1 MNRHQEQIWYQF
13 EQDILAVNESSALT
27 LLAFLRKME
36 GDNGCYQSME
46 VYDLQRY
53 KVIKK
58 PKQVRNMLHLSPQ
71 DRIFIFP
78 VCIN

>member
-13 EQDILAVNESSALT
+13 EQDILAVNEFSALA
-27 LLAFLRKME
+27 LLAFLRKMQ
-36 GDNGCYQSME
+36 GDNGYYLSME

-53 KVIKK
+53 KLIKNQ
-58 PKQVRNMLHLSPQ
+58 KQVRNMLHLAPQ

-78 VCIN
+78 VCKN

>member
-13 EQDILAVNESSALT
+13 EQDILAVNESSALA
-27 LLAFLRKME
+27 LLAFLRKIQS
-36 GDNGCYQSME
+36 DSSYYLSME

-53 KVIKK
+53 KLIKN
-58 PKQVRNMLHLSPQ
+58 PKQVSNMMHLAAQ

-78 VCIN
+78 VCKN